1 MEDLFIHLVQAL
13 GLGPDGAALLYT
25 SFFIVLTIILGLG
38 TIWLRQGQEPTWLDW
53 RNLNRR
59 SFVKNYEAS
68 LRTVLKEK
76 GYDVIPLGKGV
87 DLISKKR

>member
-1 MEDLFIHLVQAL
+1 
-13 GLGPDGAALLYT
+13 
-25 SFFIVLTIILGLG
+25 
-38 TIWLRQGQEPTWLDW
+38 LRQGQEPTWLDW